1 MLFSE
6 VRSEWWS
13 QEVLVGCVGDRILI
27 QPTKTNQV
35 NFLLF
40 LNFQGLF
47 PLTLS
52 ARVARERF
60 ELSAIIFSMLFLP
73 VKSGGDPTPRTSDP
87 KTNSGFP
94 ASNTIRRNQ
103 RWINLRTR
111 AFLIAVACRQ
121 TELVWKQQWFCRF

>member
-1 MLFSE
+1 VNFGLKTPLFINTCSAVKKICCSLMLFSE

-13 QEVLVGCVGDRILI
+13 QEVLVGCVWDRILI

-73 VKSGGDPTPRTSDP
+73 VKSGGDPTTRTTVSAL
-87 KTNSGFP
+87 F
-94 ASNTIRRNQ
+94 
-103 RWINLRTR
+103 R
-111 AFLIAVACRQ
+111 AY
-121 TELVWKQQWFCRF
+121 